1 MKFLLNDFIV
11 RDYVKEAL
19 KEDIGYG
26 DISTDYVCAHLKGDE
41 IFEVNLRTRQ
51 DGIFCGREVFEIVFF
66 TIESFIFVFYQ
77 ESAHLSTFGAVIADK
92 IKMTMD
98 PKDFVAEGNVRT
110 IIHNIDTKEEDL

>member
-51 DGIFCGREVFEIVFF
+51 DGIFCGREVFEIVFDVLSNGKVEVEF
-66 TIESFIFVFYQ
+66 FVDDGD
-77 ESAHLSTFGAVIADK
+77 EMKKGDILAK
-92 IKMTMD
+92 I
-98 PKDFVAEGNVRT
+98 
-110 IIHNIDTKEEDL
+110 